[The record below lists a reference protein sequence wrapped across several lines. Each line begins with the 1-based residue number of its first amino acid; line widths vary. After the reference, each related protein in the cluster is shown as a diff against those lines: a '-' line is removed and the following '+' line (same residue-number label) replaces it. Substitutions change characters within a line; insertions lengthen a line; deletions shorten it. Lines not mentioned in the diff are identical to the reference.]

1 MSASFQAIT
10 SVVALL
16 GLLLFL
22 SGCVSMGIGE
32 VSYTNDGLLA
42 KISNPGQPSDAFVQ
56 VTVYEVNGMV
66 QQEQTVIMAPV
77 KLNTGNNTVLIPG
90 TLRPGTYKLYL
101 YLIHNNERKTA
112 VIRDLV
118 V

>member
-1 MSASFQAIT
+1 MSANFQAIT
-10 SVVALL
+10 FVIALL
-16 GLLLFL
+16 VLLSSL
-22 SGCVSMGIGE
+22 SGCISMGIGE
-32 VSYTNDGLLA
+32 VSYTNDGILA

-56 VTVYEVNGMV
+56 VTVYQVNGMT
-66 QQEQTVIMAPV
+66 QQEQTVIMTPV

-90 TLRPGTYKLYL
+90 TLKPGTYKLYL